1 MPSVSFS
8 ELRPL
13 IYALEDGSPY
23 VRLAALRAL
32 VRLRIEEEV
41 WYDIGRIVLEMLER
55 SAEAHQRPYLASN
68 EIPLYELITAAGYVP
83 LGFVQEKAEWLGK
96 TLLNIR
102 PTISYYDP
110 HFEWYEE
117 IFQFQSPPFDPALSK
132 LAEEVTKDFEE
143 RGYFDDSLAP
153 SLRADLIP
161 YLPQAIA
168 SRLVSRLFREAVQYP
183 FVFDHVLS
191 GNEIVRGIAQ
201 LREPFQPEFEY
212 LFYCY
217 VELWRS
223 AAVIQDES
231 WEWSLRWLIAW
242 TVSRAKPGE
251 IIAGLQNVLTKGHSE
266 ERELAARLI
275 DDSARYANQHA
286 PPQFGGGT
294 APPDIHPGLMHSR
307 VEWESYEVPLGGGE
321 YPNVDS
327 DSPMRTDVPSASE
340 ADMEPVPDSDVA
352 PDKRAEEFEQPSTE
366 GAAPEFYPGTLGA
379 GDTETPP
386 NYLDEIEELDVTETP
401 DEGETEPEETKR
413 VVNTGFA
420 PRDNPAAEISPD
432 QPLAPDTK
440 YFFWLD
446 VGLKREKSAEVTPS
460 GIPQAVPGVSLAV
473 TLIGFEGGMQVTKH
487 ADVGELYVQSNGSFK
502 ATKQPLGKDAPK
514 FAGLHSKLLF
524 PVRTPSNRGIAIMR
538 CNIYHGQILLQS
550 RLVQVNVA
558 TAGKAEYGFRSVLD
572 YKLSQQL
579 DPGPMIELEPHRMS
593 ILLNNNN
600 DGTHSFH
607 FFGADENTTF
617 KHDDVRFNE
626 GQLTGLIKIAR
637 GTLRLA
643 SWGNKEEWKEGINYK
658 YKDRKLDLNR
668 LRNDLTNL
676 ARWGY
681 EFYSRIIDTLAGNPE
696 KVEALEQ
703 LMLKPGL
710 VQIAMKES
718 PSYVLPAA
726 LIYDY
731 AIDTGA
737 EKYTLCS
744 VFEKALAEKTP
755 LSDVACFHGE
765 CPSRGKLTE
774 ICPSGFWGFRHQL
787 GMPLSLEKA
796 PDIEPRI
803 KVSGDLNVAVGVAT
817 DMQLLATHKQSMEK
831 LSPRLK
837 LVYAETRDMVFE
849 ILTKSPH
856 LVYFYCH
863 GGFARDEDGPFLQVG
878 PKEHPGLILQSNFR
892 ARKIVWK
899 MPRPLV
905 FINGCHTT
913 SLEPQQALEFI
924 SPLVTYCQSVGVI
937 GTEITIFEELASAFA
952 EECFRRFCKDECIGE
967 AIRQARLALLSEGN
981 PLGLVYIPF
990 VGADLRVEYEA
1001 A

>member
-1 MPSVSFS
+1 MRTVSFS

-13 IYALEDGSPY
+13 IHALEDESPY
-23 VRLAALRAL
+23 VRLAALSAL
-32 VRLRIEEEV
+32 VRLQIDEES
-41 WYDIGRIVLEMLER
+41 WYDIGKIVLVMLER

-68 EIPLYELITAAGYVP
+68 EIPLYELINVAGYVP

-96 TLLNIR
+96 RLLNIR

-110 HFEWYEE
+110 HLEWYEE
-117 IFQFQSPPFDPALSK
+117 VFQFQSPPFDPALSK

-143 RGYFDDSLAP
+143 RGYFDDSMAP

-161 YLPQAIA
+161 YLPQAVA
-168 SRLVSRLFREAVQYP
+168 SRLVSRLFRESVQYP
-183 FVFDHVLS
+183 FVFDHVLT
-191 GNEIVRGIAQ
+191 GNEIVRGIALLQ
-201 LREPFQPEFEY
+201 EPFQPEVED
-212 LFYCY
+212 LFYSY
-217 VELWRS
+217 VELWQSS
-223 AAVIQDES
+223 AVVQDES
-231 WEWSLRWLIAW
+231 SEWSVRWLIAW
-242 TVSRAKPGE
+242 AVSRAKPGE
-251 IIAGLQNVLTKGHSE
+251 IIAGLQNILTKGNDAQRH
-266 ERELAARLI
+266 LAARLI
-275 DDSARYANQHA
+275 DDSARYADQRF
-286 PPQFGGGT
+286 PPQFGGGNE
-294 APPDIHPGLMHSR
+294 PPDIHPGLMHSR
-307 VEWESYEVPLGGGE
+307 VEWESYGAPWGGDE
-321 YPNVDS
+321 YPNVDV
-327 DSPMRTDVPSASE
+327 DSPSGTDVPFASE
-340 ADMEPVPDSDVA
+340 ADPEPTPVLDSSDVA
-352 PDKRAEEFEQPSTE
+352 VEPAVEYEHPSSE
-366 GAAPEFYPGTLGA
+366 GAEPEFYPGTLAA
-379 GDTETPP
+379 GDTETSPT
-386 NYLDEIEELDVTETP
+386 YLDEIAELELTET
-401 DEGETEPEETKR
+401 EETKR

-420 PRDNPAAEISPD
+420 PRDNPTAEISPD
-432 QPLAPDTK
+432 QPLAPETD

-446 VGLKREKSAEVTPS
+446 VGVKREKSAEVTPS
-460 GIPQAVPGVSLAV
+460 GISQAAPGISLAV
-473 TLIGFEGGMQVTKH
+473 TLVGFEGGMQITTG

-502 ATKQPLGKDAPK
+502 ATQQPLKKDAPK
-514 FAGLHSKLLF
+514 FEGSDGTLLF
-524 PVRTPSNRGIAIMR
+524 PVRTPSDPGTALMR

-558 TAGKAEYGFRSVLD
+558 TESKAEYGFRSILD

-579 DPGPMIELEPHRMS
+579 DPVPMVELQPHRLS
-593 ILLNNNN
+593 IMLNNNN

-607 FFGADENTTF
+607 FFGADQNTTF

-643 SWGNKEEWKEGINYK
+643 SWGNREEWKEGINYK

-681 EFYSRIIDTLAGNPE
+681 EFYTRIIDKLAGSPE

-737 EKYTLCS
+737 EKYTFCS
-744 VFEKALAEKTP
+744 AFEKAVVEKTP
-755 LSDVACFHGE
+755 LSDLACFRGE

-803 KVSGDLNVAVGVAT
+803 KVSGALNVAVGVAT

-831 LSPRLK
+831 LSPRLR